1 MSTPHGPNRT
11 QWWVA
16 AIPIAFL
23 AFFFFYPLTAI
34 LAESL
39 RGGEIL
45 SRLGSSATWR
55 VVRFT
60 FLQATISTVATLVAG
75 LPLAYL
81 FSHYRFPG
89 RRLLR
94 AIATVPF
101 VLPTVVVGS
110 AFLALLG
117 PGGWLG
123 KDASGTLFAIIAAH
137 VFYNTAVVLRTVGAL
152 WERLDPRLGE
162 AARALGAG
170 PLRRA
175 WSVTLPLLRPAL
187 AAAASLVFLFSFTS
201 FGVVLILGGLR
212 YRTLEVEIYRQTFGF
227 LDLGAASVLALIQL
241 GVVAVTLLFYVR
253 FQQRTS
259 TQTMLRSPIDVAH
272 PLHSLRSRGAVAGI
286 LGMAGV
292 LIGLPLAAL
301 VTRSFQSQTG
311 LSLQAYR
318 ALGEAHFGDL
328 AAPIQSITNSLV
340 IGAVATLIALGVG
353 IPAAVAVSVRARA
366 AGLLDA
372 LIMLPLGASAVT
384 IGFGLLLALDYPIDL
399 RTSRLLVPIAQAL
412 VAIPFVVRLVVP
424 VLRSIRSNLREAA
437 AVLGASPTAVM
448 RKVDLPLVGRALGAA
463 AGFAFLVSMGE
474 FGATLFLA
482 RPEFPTLPLSIA
494 RLLSRP
500 GTFPEAMAMGTILA
514 VISASA
520 ILMIDRIAEP
530 REF

>member
-1 MSTPHGPNRT
+1 M
-11 QWWVA
+11 
-16 AIPIAFL
+16 IPVAFL
-23 AFFFFYPLTAI
+23 VVFFFYPLQAI

-45 SRLGSSATWR
+45 SRLGSSTTWR

-60 FLQATISTVATLVAG
+60 FLQATISTVATLAAG

-94 AIATVPF
+94 AVATVPF

-123 KDASGTLFAIIAAH
+123 RDASGSLFAIIAAH
-137 VFYNTAVVLRTVGAL
+137 VFYNTAVVLRTVGTL
-152 WERLDPRLGE
+152 WERLDPQLGE

-170 PLRRA
+170 PLRRT

-187 AAAASLVFLFSFTS
+187 AAAASLVFLFSFSS
-201 FGVVLILGGLR
+201 FGVILILGGLR
-212 YRTLEVEIYRQTFGF
+212 YATLEVEIYRQTFGF

-241 GVVAVTLLFYVR
+241 GVVAVTLLTYVR
-253 FQQRTS
+253 YQRRTA
-259 TQTMLRSPIDVAH
+259 TQVTLRSPIDVAR
-272 PLHSLRSRGAVAGI
+272 PPDSLRARGMVAAI
-286 LGMAGV
+286 LGMAGI

-301 VTRSFQSQTG
+301 VIRSFQGQAG

-318 ALGEAHFGDL
+318 ALDDAHFGDL
-328 AAPIQSITNSLV
+328 ATPVQSATNSLV
-340 IGAVATLIALGVG
+340 IAVVATLIALGVG
-353 IPAAVAVSVRARA
+353 IPAAIAVAPRAKA
-366 AGLLDA
+366 AELLDT

-384 IGFGLLLALDYPIDL
+384 LGFGLLLALDSPIDL
-399 RTSRLLVPIAQAL
+399 RTSRLLVPIGHAL

-424 VLRSIRSNLREAA
+424 VLRSIRTSLREAA
-437 AVLGASPTAVM
+437 AMLGASPAAVM
-448 RKVDLPLVGRALGAA
+448 RKVDLPLVGRGLGAA

-482 RPEFPTLPLSIA
+482 RPDTPTLPLSIA

-500 GTFPEAMAMGTILA
+500 GAFPEAMAMGTILA
-514 VISASA
+514 AIAASA
-520 ILMIDRIAEP
+520 ILVIDRVAEP
-530 REF
+530 NGPSREF